1 MSLNLH
7 QNHRELEHFPSP
19 KQCCPRCDYD
29 CDCDSHQDTSLC
41 NDTSNYHS
49 QTKCSGRVEAG
60 VNNNDPKGCTP
71 SSGPNRQGICD
82 RIEAQLEHLGKGTTW
97 LAIFLG
103 QVLSGILCVSAVTS
117 VYLIDYY
124 KIHVP
129 NAQNFAFYIAL
140 AAIFT
145 TILACRPAERNL
157 FPILR
162 TRGWKYALV
171 ALVDAE
177 ANFAVGKAYQF
188 TTLTSVQ
195 LLDCFTIPTVL
206 SLSWLVLR
214 IRYKV
219 PHILGVSICLLGVSC
234 LVWADI
240 EEGKPLAQGKDRFLG
255 DMICLA
261 GAFLY
266 GISNVAQEFV
276 VKTFDIVEFLG
287 MIGLFGS
294 FVSGAQTVLLEY
306 GAVTST
312 DWAGPSTQMALLI
325 GFAVA
330 KFFFYI
336 LSAVVMKLSSATA
349 FNLSILTADFYSLIT
364 GIYLFHFK
372 FHALYFLSFLLV
384 MTGVILFAIKP
395 TVIDSHIYRS
405 LTREHTTTLD
415 LELMASTPSSL
426 TGYHNSSEQQL
437 HLHQN
442 HHQNQQDKNS
452 SFVNRHVHHN
462 HNHNNHHDD
471 EVCIG
476 GAGSLLTETSHLLSD
491 PNNTN
496 GNNVVVGRSPML
508 SNQSCDVVLQTTC
521 SGAHANNGKGNNGN
535 ANSNSSGGTQ
545 TSWTGNNEMSSMM
558 MKNGFDN
565 SASTYVIPEEDETCS

>member
-1 MSLNLH
+1 MSHEKNGTKFDKNVKH
-7 QNHRELEHFPSP
+7 PPS
-19 KQCCPRCDYD
+19 
-29 CDCDSHQDTSLC
+29 
-41 NDTSNYHS
+41 
-49 QTKCSGRVEAG
+49 
-60 VNNNDPKGCTP
+60 
-71 SSGPNRQGICD
+71 
-82 RIEAQLEHLGKGTTW
+82 TW

-103 QVLSGILCVSAVTS
+103 QVLSGILAVSAITS

-129 NAQNFAFYIAL
+129 NAQNFAFYIVL

-255 DMICLA
+255 DMLCLA

-312 DWAGPSTQMALLI
+312 EWAGPSTQMALLI
-325 GFAVA
+325 GFATS

-384 MTGVILFAIKP
+384 MTGVIVFAIKP

-415 LELMASTPSSL
+415 LELMASTPSSIQGG
-426 TGYHNSSEQQL
+426 GYHHGFGGENDKTTCSSSSFANR
-437 HLHQN
+437 HN
-442 HHQNQQDKNS
+442 HH
-452 SFVNRHVHHN
+452 
-462 HNHNNHHDD
+462 HDE
-471 EVCIG
+471 EVCVG
-476 GAGSLLTETSHLLSD
+476 GAGSLLSETSHLLSC
-491 PNNTN
+491 
-496 GNNVVVGRSPML
+496 GNEGRSPML

-521 SGAHANNGKGNNGN
+521 SGTHANKQG
-535 ANSNSSGGTQ
+535 ATQ
-545 TSWTGNNEMSSMM
+545 TSWTGTNGEL
-558 MKNGFDN
+558 MKNVSDLK
-565 SASTYVIPEEDETCS
+565 